1 MSEVDRCVRALRQ
14 GEVVAAPTDTFFGL
28 LADPFSDGALST
40 LCRLKNASDARPWPL
55 LLPRG
60 FDVGRIGCT
69 LSRAGRSLAGRFWP
83 GKVTLIVACD
93 GALASR
99 VGRASDGA
107 VGLRIPG
114 GPDLLVEL
122 LGAFDGPLTGTS
134 ANPAGC
140 EPAVRSLQVEAYF
153 PGELGGV
160 LPGTAP
166 GGAPSTVVDTVSDPV
181 RIVRAGEVSTEAIQK
196 ELLP

>member
-1 MSEVDRCVRALRQ
+1 MRALRQ

-40 LCRLKNASDARPWPL
+40 LCRLKQAADARPWPL

-60 FDVGRIGCT
+60 FKLERIGCT
-69 LSRAGRSLAGRFWP
+69 LSRAGRSLAERFWP
-83 GKVTLIVACD
+83 GKVTLIVSCD
-93 GALASR
+93 GVLSSR

-107 VGLRIPG
+107 LGLRIPG
-114 GPDLLVEL
+114 GPELLVEL
-122 LGAFDGPLTGTS
+122 LEAWDGPLTGTS
-134 ANPAGC
+134 ANPSGGTPPVCAD
-140 EPAVRSLQVEAYF
+140 EVLAYF

-160 LPGTAP
+160 LPGTTP

-181 RIVRAGEVSTEAIQK
+181 RIVRAGDVSTEAIQR
-196 ELLP
+196 ELQP